1 MEYGN
6 RGRREIRSE
15 FSRKQR
21 AGRRRTYFFDLRR
34 TRADDFYLVLTES
47 TRHFGRDGGME
58 RHKIFIYKE
67 DINRFLDNLQDTVD
81 YLKDELMPDY
91 DFDEFNRRKQ
101 EERESYEAE
110 NSYYDD
116 EEE

>member
-1 MEYGN
+1 MENGN

-34 TRADDFYLVLTES
+34 TRADDYYLVLTES

-91 DFDEFNRRKQ
+91 DFDEFMRKK
-101 EERESYEAE
+101 EAEREQYEE
-110 NSYYDD
+110 DYYY
-116 EEE
+116 EEEE